1 MKKLT
6 AILLGT
12 LIASSAALAQTNQV
26 LSRNAV
32 GYVKVN
38 LQSNKLYLVT
48 NPFVNLDGVG
58 DPKLT
63 NVFSAVPAGTTIS
76 IWNEAD
82 SQYDNYGRN
91 TRGVW
96 LGSAATAQVKR
107 ADGVFI
113 RMPPTNAP
121 VDLFL
126 MGEVPDRF
134 TAPSSFVSRVP
145 GITMV
150 GLPYPVT
157 IRLTNTVLAQQV
169 PNGTTISVWNPA
181 TTQYVN
187 YGKNTRGVWLG
198 DAATADILPGQG
210 MVIRATNTANSW
222 YETKPY
228 TWP

>member
-48 NPFVNLDGVG
+48 NPFVNLDGSG
-58 DPKLT
+58 DPRLT
-63 NVFSAVPAGTTIS
+63 NVFSAVPGGTIIS
-76 IWNEAD
+76 IWNEGD
-82 SQYDNYGRN
+82 NTYDNYSRSA
-91 TRGVW
+91 RGAW
-96 LGSAATAQVKR
+96 LGSATTAQVKR

-113 RMPPTNAP
+113 RMPTTNAP

-145 GITMV
+145 GLAMV
-150 GLPYPVT
+150 GLPYPVS
-157 IRLTNTVLAQQV
+157 IRLTNTVMAQQV
-169 PNGTTISVWNPA
+169 PNGTIVSVWNTA
-181 TTQYVN
+181 SNQYDN
-187 YGKNTRGVWLG
+187 YSKSARGAWL
-198 DAATADILPGQG
+198 AEAQTAMIQPGQG
-210 MVIRATNTANSW
+210 LVIRATNAANSW

>member
-63 NVFSAVPAGTTIS
+63 NVFSVLPGGTTVS

-82 SQYDNYGRN
+82 NQYDNYSRSS
-91 TRGVW
+91 RGAW
-96 LGSAATAQVKR
+96 LDKAVTAQVRR
-107 ADGVFI
+107 ADGIFI
-113 RMPPTNAP
+113 RYPKTNA

-134 TAPSSFVSRVP
+134 TFPSNFVARVP
-145 GITMV
+145 GISMV
-150 GLPYPVT
+150 GLPYPVS
-157 IRLTNTVLAQQV
+157 IRLTNTVMAQQV
-169 PNGTTISVWNPA
+169 PGGTTISIWNPE

-187 YGKNTRGVWLG
+187 YSKSARGAWLA
-198 DAATADILPGQG
+198 DAVTAMIQPGQG
-210 MVIRATNTANSW
+210 MVIRSTNAANSW
-222 YETKPY
+222 YENKPY

>member
-6 AILLGT
+6 AILVGA

-38 LQSNKLYLVT
+38 LQSGKLYLVS

-63 NVFSAVPAGTTIS
+63 NVFAVVPGGTIIS
-76 IWNEAD
+76 IWNEG
-82 SQYDNYGRN
+82 SSSYDNYTRS
-91 TRGVW
+91 TRGAW
-96 LGSAATAQVKR
+96 LGTAPTATVKR
-107 ADGVFI
+107 ADGIFI
-113 RMPPTNAP
+113 RYPVTNA
-121 VDLFL
+121 VDLYL

-134 TAPSSFVSRVP
+134 TAPSSFVARVP
-145 GITMV
+145 GIAMV

-157 IRLTNTVLAQQV
+157 IRLTNTVMAQQV
-169 PNGTTISVWNPA
+169 PNGTIISIWNSA
-181 TTQYVN
+181 SNKYDN
-187 YGKNTRGVWLG
+187 YTKSARGAWL
-198 DAATADILPGQG
+198 AEAQTADLNPGIG
-210 MVIRATNTANSW
+210 MVIRASNAASSW
-222 YETKPY
+222 YERKPY

>member
-48 NPFVNLDGVG
+48 NPFVNLDGAG
-58 DPKLT
+58 DPRLT
-63 NVFSAVPAGTTIS
+63 NVFSAVPNGTTVS
-76 IWNEAD
+76 VWNEGDTA
-82 SQYDNYGRN
+82 YDNYTRS
-91 TRGVW
+91 TRGTW
-96 LGSAATAQVKR
+96 LGAAPTATVKR
-107 ADGVFI
+107 ADGIFI
-113 RMPPTNAP
+113 RTPLTNAP

-157 IRLTNTVLAQQV
+157 IKLTNTVLAQQV
-169 PNGTTISVWNPA
+169 PNGSTISIWNPA
-181 TTQYVN
+181 TTAYVN
-187 YGKNTRGVWLG
+187 YTKSTRGTWLG
-198 DAATADILPGQG
+198 DGPNAELLPGQG
-210 MVIRATNTANSW
+210 LVIRATNAANSW

>member
-32 GYVKVN
+32 GYVKIN
-38 LQSNKLYLVT
+38 LQSNKLYLVS

-58 DPKLT
+58 DPRLT
-63 NVFSAVPAGTTIS
+63 NVFSAVPPGGRVDV
-76 IWNEAD
+76 WNENNTM
-82 SQYDNYGRN
+82 YDTYQKS
-91 TRGVW
+91 TRGTW
-96 LGSAATAQVKR
+96 SANALTATIKR

-113 RMPPTNAP
+113 RTPATNAP

-126 MGEVPDRF
+126 MGEVPDKF
-134 TAPSSFVSRVP
+134 TAPSNFVARVP

-157 IRLTNTVLAQQV
+157 IRFTNTVLAQQV
-169 PNGTTISVWNPA
+169 PNGSIVAVWDTAAN
-181 TTQYVN
+181 QYVN
-187 YGKNTRGVWLG
+187 YQKSTRGTWSANALN
-198 DAATADILPGQG
+198 ADLTPGQG
-210 MVIRATNTANSW
+210 LVIRATNAASSW

>member
-58 DPKLT
+58 DPRLT
-63 NVFSAVPAGTTIS
+63 NVFSAIPNGGTVS
-76 IWNEAD
+76 IWNEA
-82 SQYDNYGRN
+82 SVAYDNYSKS
-91 TRGVW
+91 TRGTW
-96 LGSAATAQVKR
+96 SAPSLTAVVKR
-107 ADGVFI
+107 ADGVFL
-113 RMPPTNAP
+113 RMPTTNSP

-134 TAPSSFVSRVP
+134 TAPSSFVARVP

-157 IRLTNTVLAQQV
+157 IRLTNTVTAQQL
-169 PNGTTISVWNPA
+169 PNGGTISIWNPDTA
-181 TTQYVN
+181 QYINYAKSSRGTWNAEALTANVN
-187 YGKNTRGVWLG
+187 
-198 DAATADILPGQG
+198 PGQG
-210 MVIRATNTANSW
+210 LVIRATNAASSW
-222 YETKPY
+222 FETKPY